1 MPEISILTPDGRTQ
15 TFPLEGER
23 VGLGRSNANEL
34 CFPDDSGL
42 SRQHLLFERDCDGWA
57 IRDPGSKNGT
67 LLNGEK
73 VTPSPRKLKPGDR
86 IHAGHLTI
94 VFGAPARPFNETV
107 VFVDTREEKTALS
120 RKLHDVLPGSTR
132 QVSAETGVTA
142 DRAGALIKAGQQL
155 VGHITLDKLFPLIL
169 DLAIEAVHAER
180 GILLL
185 VENDELSVKASSG
198 GNFRISSGVRDRV
211 LKEKASILVNDV
223 MSDEAFRGMQSLV
236 QQHVRMLMAVPLQT
250 NDKVL
255 GLIYVDSP
263 TLVRDFTA
271 EDLNLLTVMANVAAI
286 RIEHARLAEVEQAE
300 KILAKDLE
308 QAAIIQRGLL
318 PATAP
323 IVPGLDLAGY
333 NAACRTVGGDYYD
346 YVPYPDS
353 RLGVALGDVSGKAMP
368 AALLMTSL
376 QARLRVLAE
385 QSDDVSEVVT
395 RLNRHTA
402 LNCPSNRFITFFFG
416 IVDPATGALVYANA
430 GHNPPVVV
438 RANGQTET
446 LTGGGLI
453 MGLFPLAQYEAY
465 ETRLGTGDVLVLFSD
480 GVTEATNAAEDEFG
494 EERLNETVRLNMH
507 KSATE
512 IMHAITGALAAFVAG
527 APTADDVT
535 LVVLKKTA

>member
-1 MPEISILTPDGRTQ
+1 MPELSILTPDGRTQ
-15 TFPLEGER
+15 TYPLSGER
-23 VGLGRSNANEL
+23 IGLGRSNANEL

-42 SRQHLLFERDCDGWA
+42 SRLHLLFERDGDGWML
-57 IRDPGSKNGT
+57 RDPGSKNGT

-73 VTPSPRKLKPGDR
+73 VTAPRKLRSGDR

-107 VFVDTREEKTALS
+107 VFVDTREEKTTLS
-120 RKLHDVLPGSTR
+120 RKLQDVLPGGPR
-132 QVSAETGVTA
+132 QNVAETGVSAERTA
-142 DRAGALIKAGQQL
+142 ALIKAGQQL
-155 VGHITLDKLFPLIL
+155 VGHVTLDKLFPMIL

-180 GILLL
+180 GILLAL
-185 VENDELSVKASSG
+185 ENDQLAVKASSG

-211 LKEKASILVNDV
+211 LRDKASILVNDV

-236 QQHVRMLMAVPLQT
+236 QQQVRMLMAVPLQT
-250 NDKVL
+250 NDKVI

-308 QAAIIQRGLL
+308 QAAIIQQGLL
-318 PATAP
+318 PAAAP
-323 IVPGLDLAGY
+323 TVAGLDIAGY
-333 NAACRTVGGDYYD
+333 NAPCRTVGGDYYD
-346 YVPYPDS
+346 YIPYPDGL
-353 RLGVALGDVSGKAMP
+353 LGVALGDVSGKAMP

-385 QSDDVSEVVT
+385 QSTDVADVLT

-402 LNCPSNRFITFFFG
+402 ANCPSNRFVTLFFG
-416 IVDPATGALVYANA
+416 VVNPATGAVVYANA

-438 RANGQTET
+438 RRSGAVET
-446 LTGGGLI
+446 LTGGGII
-453 MGLFPLAQYEAY
+453 MGLFPTAVYDAFES
-465 ETRLGTGDVLVLFSD
+465 RLEPGDVLVLFSD
-480 GVTEATNAAEDEFG
+480 GITEATNAGEDEFG
-494 EERLNETVRLNMH
+494 EDRLVQTVRLNVH
-507 KSATE
+507 KSASE
-512 IMHAITGALAAFVAG
+512 ILNAITGALATFVAG
-527 APTADDVT
+527 APAADDVT
-535 LVVLKKTA
+535 LVVLKKTT